1 MTLQQIY
8 DLAIKLGIESDV
20 KIGTTGVFNEGS
32 LRFKNEPVRHK
43 LLDMLG
49 GLALIGAPIKAQIL
63 ADSPSLKEHRE
74 AFEIGNLPATTIGSF
89 YHIGIGLFRYQRRA
103 TYNVIL

>member
-1 MTLQQIY
+1 MTWMRKKFL
-8 DLAIKLGIESDV
+8 KLKINWELKSDV

-49 GLALIGAPIKAQIL
+49 DLALIGAPIKSSNSCCA
-63 ADSPSLKEHRE
+63 SW
-74 AFEIGNLPATTIGSF
+74 T
-89 YHIGIGLFRYQRRA
+89 
-103 TYNVIL
+103 